1 MPKPNP
7 TEFGRSSELSN
18 VSALD
23 ASQLHRHANL
33 QRLFVVTMG
42 CLWVL
47 AFATGCSRNAKN
59 CSAYDGVDF
68 SQGTVAVQAAHQSQ
82 N

>member
-7 TEFGRSSELSN
+7 SKLRSVSAGSSA
-18 VSALD
+18 SALD
-23 ASQLHRHANL
+23 ADQLHRHANL

-42 CLWVL
+42 CLWL
-47 AFATGCSRNAKN
+47 MAFATGCSRSSKN

-68 SQGTVAVQAAHQSQ
+68 STAVETEQVTVQTVD
-82 N
+82 

>member
-7 TEFGRSSELSN
+7 TNFWRPSA
-18 VSALD
+18 VSKAPALD
-23 ASQLHRHANL
+23 ASQMHRHSNL
-33 QRLFVVTMG
+33 QRLFVAMLG
-42 CLWVL
+42 CLWIL

-68 SQGTVAVQAAHQSQ
+68 SQSVATEQAADAVTD
-82 N
+82 